1 MLWIFTEDACREALI
16 FWSKCWPDPA
26 PLWSWQMEPINSHWR
41 RCDRFWRRCDRFCV
55 WLPGT
60 DFYALMKIIWVI
72 CCRIKVWYHV
82 GVQVEKQ
89 APSIL
94 LGVWICAIFSED
106 ILAMTIQDVPFFE
119 LQANS
124 GNLLGKQFVTVT
136 NINLFNSYYLY
147 YLSMCTIKNRLLVHS
162 TSKSCPMYTQKAIQ
176 WN

>member
-1 MLWIFTEDACREALI
+1 MNFYRGCRQRSTHLLVKMLA
-16 FWSKCWPDPA
+16 WPSSIVELTNGTNKQSLEEMWQILEEMWQILCLA
-26 PLWSWQMEPINSHWR
+26 SWHRLLCSYDNYLR
-41 RCDRFWRRCDRFCV
+41 
-55 WLPGT
+55 
-60 DFYALMKIIWVI
+60 VI

-89 APSIL
+89 TPSIL
-94 LGVWICAIFSED
+94 LGVWICAIFSKD